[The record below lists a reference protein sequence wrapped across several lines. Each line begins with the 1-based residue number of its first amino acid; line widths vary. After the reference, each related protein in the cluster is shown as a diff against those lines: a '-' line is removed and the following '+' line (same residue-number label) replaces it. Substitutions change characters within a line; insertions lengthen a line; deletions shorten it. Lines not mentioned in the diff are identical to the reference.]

1 MGKFIANLLVIALNI
16 NGLNVPLNDRDC
28 QTVFQEKAKYMLHMR
43 NRTKKQRFMI
53 ASGHLWE

>member
-28 QTVFQEKAKYMLHMR
+28 QTVF
-43 NRTKKQRFMI
+43 
-53 ASGHLWE
+53 